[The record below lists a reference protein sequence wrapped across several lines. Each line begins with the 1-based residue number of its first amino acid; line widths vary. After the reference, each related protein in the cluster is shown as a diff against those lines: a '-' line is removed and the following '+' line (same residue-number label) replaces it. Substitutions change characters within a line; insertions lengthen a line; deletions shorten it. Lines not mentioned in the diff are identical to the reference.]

1 MATNTATVKMIRN
14 IIDGT
19 TPIQSRALLNAAFPV
34 GTILYRTDAV
44 SPASIYGGSWER
56 IVDVGGGHSLGE
68 EGGEAE
74 HTITVDEMP
83 SHEHAGRIVGD
94 MSSKND
100 AIAMNTSWSK
110 YQTIGDFTNDIRD
123 RNNAATKPHNNMPPY
138 LAVTAWKRIE

>member
-1 MATNTATVKMIRN
+1 MLCPRRVYTAVRGNELWI
-14 IIDGT
+14 
-19 TPIQSRALLNAAFPV
+19 SSS
-34 GTILYRTDAV
+34 IL
-44 SPASIYGGSWER
+44 S
-56 IVDVGGGHSLGE
+56 GGGHSLGE